1 MNKLKREE
9 PSELYSLF
17 TTSES
22 LLIGY
27 ISDNKRAC
35 GSGYDVV
42 RRLRA
47 CLVLIVRKHDR
58 EHNLPAAKWAGF
70 LLLAVEQLVNMGKKN
85 STLGRLGPWPATTTT
100 AGIPSA
106 AQSYSRTKRGLW
118 HRTSCRRDKENR
130 EAIFIVLLCTAS
142 VCSR

>member
-1 MNKLKREE
+1 
-9 PSELYSLF
+9 
-17 TTSES
+17 
-22 LLIGY
+22 
-27 ISDNKRAC
+27 
-35 GSGYDVV
+35 
-42 RRLRA
+42 
-47 CLVLIVRKHDR
+47 LVLIVRKHDR

-142 VCSR
+142 VCSRYLHHIGMPFCL